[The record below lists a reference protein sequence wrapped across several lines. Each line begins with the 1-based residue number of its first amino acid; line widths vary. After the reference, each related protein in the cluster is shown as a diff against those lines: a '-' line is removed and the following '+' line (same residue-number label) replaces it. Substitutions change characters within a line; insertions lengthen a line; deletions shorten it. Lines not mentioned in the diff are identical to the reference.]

1 MRTSIAALGA
11 LALLAL
17 LASCAT
23 PEKAPQ
29 PPPAPVFVPPPAP
42 SDAEQLVT
50 RLGRLNAAG
59 PAEQQTEVARLKES
73 TERAPTD
80 VGRVE
85 LAFALTASGAD
96 EGEILAA
103 LEPVTREGGTA
114 SVDVKSVAGFLQGVI
129 LERRKLKE
137 SLAAANARAGA
148 DRKSAEASR
157 QKEVQL
163 QEQLSRLQKKLDALT
178 NLEKSLSD
186 RKNAR

>member
-1 MRTSIAALGA
+1 MKNSIAALA
-11 LALLAL
+11 TLVLV
-17 LASCAT
+17 ASCAA
-23 PEKAPQ
+23 PQKAPP
-29 PPPAPVFVPPPAP
+29 PPPAPAAVAPPAP
-42 SDAEQLVT
+42 SEAEQLVT
-50 RLGRLNAAG
+50 RLARLNSAG
-59 PAEQQTEVARLKES
+59 PAEQQAEVARLKES
-73 TERAPTD
+73 TARSPSD

-137 SLAAANARAGA
+137 GLAAANARASA

-157 QKEVQL
+157 QKEAQL